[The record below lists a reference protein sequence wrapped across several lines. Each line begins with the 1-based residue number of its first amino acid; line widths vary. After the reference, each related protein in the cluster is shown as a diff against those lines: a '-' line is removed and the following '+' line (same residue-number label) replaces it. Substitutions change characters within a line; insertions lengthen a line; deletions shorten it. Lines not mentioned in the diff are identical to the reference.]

1 MAITIESRS
10 NTWKNNYRA
19 DTNGTSLQ
27 GFTKKISIKELESIL
42 GQPEY
47 GVDDKVNIEWTIEFA
62 DGVVATIYLYKD
74 YSDMYDTYEL
84 KRTFHIGGHSKNV
97 VSRINR
103 ILRK

>member
-27 GFTKKISIKELESIL
+27 GYTKKISIQELEKIL
-42 GQPEY
+42 GEPEY
-47 GVDDKVNIEWTIEFA
+47 NICDKTPIEWTIEFA
-62 DGVVATIYLYKD
+62 DGVVATIYLYKED
-74 YSDMYDTYEL
+74 IYDTYKL
-84 KRTFHIGGHSKNV
+84 KRNFHIGGHSKNV
-97 VSRINR
+97 VGRINR